1 MHHHDIT
8 KSFSKSMTL
17 AITLGAALLCAG
29 CQSPMYSGMPE
40 EDFSRSAAPAYAPG
54 TYEPPY
60 QVGRHG
66 RGPAGPGRSG
76 AKIPVSRRTRS
87 GDGPR
92 ENPDVSSRSLAPPHA
107 H

>member
-8 KSFSKSMTL
+8 KLFSKNITL

-40 EDFSRSAAPAYAPG
+40 EDFSRSAASAYAPG

-66 RGPAGPGRSG
+66 EEDLEEEEVAAPVQAEVEQKYQYRGGRDPVTG
-76 AKIPVSRRTRS
+76 RAKTQM
-87 GDGPR
+87 
-92 ENPDVSSRSLAPPHA
+92 
-107 H
+107 